1 MNQNQPKFNYGE
13 ALQKS
18 NLFYLVQRSGD
29 LPDDYVISWRDDSAV
44 NDGADVNRD
53 LSGGYYDAGDH
64 VKFGFPMAASMTM
77 LGWGV
82 IEYTEGYKKVGQFD
96 NTLENIRW
104 GTDYLL
110 KAYDDKGTATT
121 SDDVFW
127 GQVGNGQIDHAYW
140 GAPEDMTMPRP
151 AFKVD
156 AQNPGSD
163 LTAESAAALASASI
177 AFRSTDAAYADK
189 LLEKAKGLYEFAE
202 QYQGAYTD
210 SITNTRSFY
219 NSWSGYE
226 DELAW
231 GAVWLHKAIQAN
243 GETDSQYLDKA
254 QNYYKGITP
263 GWTHNWDEK
272 SYGTAILLAQL
283 TDKSQ
288 YKQDV
293 EAWLDNW
300 ADPNGGI
307 QKTAGGLAW
316 LDQWGSL
323 RYTANTAFLAG
334 VYGDTVNDKQGKY
347 TEFSESQINYILGD
361 NPNNFSYMVGFGENY
376 PQNPHHRAA
385 SGTTNIGDS
394 DSNEY
399 TLYGALV
406 GGPSAPNDDAY
417 QDKRTDYIANEV
429 ALDYNAAFTG
439 ALARMTE
446 QFGGEALTEIPGINL
461 DGSTNPND
469 SGGNDNPD
477 VDNPNDSG
485 GNDNPDVDNPNDSG
499 GNDNPDVDNPN
510 DSGGNDNPD
519 VDNPNDSGGND
530 NPGGDNPN
538 DSGGNDNPDGDTG
551 TLKDVQFS
559 VVNQW
564 NNGFTG
570 KIKITNNSNQA
581 IDGWELEFNAPF
593 EIKNTWD
600 ASIES
605 DEGNEYVIKNLGYNR
620 LIASGESVEF
630 GFQGSYS
637 GDINLAIDNVELN
650 GTGNLS
656 SAVGLTDSNPIVP
669 ATASDN
675 PDESSNPI
683 DPITGSGDNSNT
695 DNNPTDPITSGGNPD
710 SANEAIDNVV
720 FSLVNQWNNG
730 FTANVKITNNSN
742 EVVNG
747 WELELNTPFE
757 IKEIWNGSI
766 ESQEGNEYLIQDV
779 GWNASIAPGSSL
791 EFGFNGIN
799 ADAISE
805 QDIIN
810 QISFS
815 SDSLPISD
823 S

>member
-18 NLFYLVQRSGD
+18 NLFYLAQRSGD
-29 LPDDYVISWRDDSAV
+29 LPDDYVIPWRDDSAV

-77 LGWGV
+77 LSWGV
-82 IEYTEGYKKVGQFD
+82 IEYSEGYEKVGQLD
-96 NTLENIRW
+96 DTLENIRW
-104 GTDYLL
+104 GTDYIL

-127 GQVGNGQIDHAYW
+127 GQVGDGQKDHAYW
-140 GAPEDMTMPRP
+140 GAPEDMTMSRP
-151 AFKVD
+151 SFKVD

-189 LLEKAKGLYEFAE
+189 LLEKAKGLYRFAE
-202 QYQGAYTD
+202 QHRGVYSD
-210 SITNTRSFY
+210 SISNAGSFY
-219 NSWSGYE
+219 NSWSGYQ

-231 GAVWLHKAIQAN
+231 GAVWLHKAIQAS

-254 QNYYKGITP
+254 QSYYKGIDS

-300 ADPNGGI
+300 VNPNDGI
-307 QKTAGGLAW
+307 QKTDGGLAW
-316 LDQWGSL
+316 LSQWGSL

-347 TEFSESQINYILGD
+347 TEFSENQINYILGD

-385 SGTTNIGDS
+385 SGTTNISDS

-406 GGPSAPNDDAY
+406 GGPSAANDDAY
-417 QDKRTDYIANEV
+417 QDRRTDYIANEV

-439 ALARMTE
+439 ALARMTDE
-446 QFGGEALTEIPGINL
+446 FGGEALTEIPGINL
-461 DGSTNPND
+461 DG
-469 SGGNDNPD
+469 
-477 VDNPNDSG
+477 
-485 GNDNPDVDNPNDSG
+485 
-499 GNDNPDVDNPN
+499 
-510 DSGGNDNPD
+510 
-519 VDNPNDSGGND
+519 
-530 NPGGDNPN
+530 
-538 DSGGNDNPDGDTG
+538 
-551 TLKDVQFS
+551 
-559 VVNQW
+559 
-564 NNGFTG
+564 
-570 KIKITNNSNQA
+570 
-581 IDGWELEFNAPF
+581 
-593 EIKNTWD
+593 
-600 ASIES
+600 
-605 DEGNEYVIKNLGYNR
+605 
-620 LIASGESVEF
+620 IA
-630 GFQGSYS
+630 
-637 GDINLAIDNVELN
+637 D
-650 GTGNLS
+650 
-656 SAVGLTDSNPIVP
+656 
-669 ATASDN
+669 
-675 PDESSNPI
+675 SNPI
-683 DPITGSGDNSNT
+683 DPITGSVDNSDT
-695 DNNPTDPITSGGNPD
+695 GNNPIDPITTGGNPD
-710 SANEAIDNVV
+710 TPNEAIDNVV

-730 FTANVKITNNSN
+730 FTAKVKITNNSN
-742 EVVNG
+742 EVVND

-766 ESQEGNEYLIQDV
+766 ESHQGNEYLITDV

-791 EFGFNGIN
+791 EFGFNGIKS
-799 ADAISE
+799 DAITE

-815 SDSLPISD
+815 SDSLPISE
-823 S
+823 

>member
-18 NLFYLVQRSGD
+18 NLFYLAQRSGD

-77 LGWGV
+77 LSWGL
-82 IEYTEGYKKVGQFD
+82 IEYSDGYKKVGQFD
-96 NTLENIRW
+96 NTLDNIRW

-121 SDDVFW
+121 SDDIFW
-127 GQVGNGQIDHAYW
+127 GQVGDGHKDHGYW
-140 GAPEDMTMPRP
+140 GAPEDMNMSRP

-156 AQNPGSD
+156 AKNPGSD

-177 AFRSTDAAYADK
+177 AFRSTDEAYADK
-189 LLEKAKGLYEFAE
+189 LLEKAKKLYQFAE
-202 QYQGAYTD
+202 RYRGSYSD
-210 SITNTRSFY
+210 SISNVRDFY
-219 NSWSGYE
+219 NSWSGYQ

-231 GAVWLHKAIQAN
+231 GAIWLHKASLAK
-243 GETDSQYLDKA
+243 GETNSQYLDKA
-254 QNYYKGITP
+254 QKFYRGLNP
-263 GWTHNWDEK
+263 AWTHNWDDK
-272 SYGTAILLAQL
+272 SYGTAILLAQE
-283 TDKSQ
+283 TGSFK

-300 ADPNGGI
+300 TNPNGGI

-316 LDQWGSL
+316 LDKWGSL

-334 VYGDTVNDKQGKY
+334 VYGDTVKDKQGKY
-347 TEFSESQINYILGD
+347 TDFSESQINYILGD
-361 NPNNFSYMVGFGENY
+361 NPNNFSYMVGFGEKY

-394 DSNEY
+394 NPNEY
-399 TLYGALV
+399 ILYGALV
-406 GGPSAPNDDAY
+406 GGPSAPNDNAY

-461 DGSTNPND
+461 DETTNLGD
-469 SGGNDNPD
+469 SGGNDNPID
-477 VDNPNDSG
+477 PIT
-485 GNDNPDVDNPNDSG
+485 GNSNPD
-499 GNDNPDVDNPN
+499 
-510 DSGGNDNPD
+510 
-519 VDNPNDSGGND
+519 
-530 NPGGDNPN
+530 
-538 DSGGNDNPDGDTG
+538 
-551 TLKDVQFS
+551 
-559 VVNQW
+559 
-564 NNGFTG
+564 
-570 KIKITNNSNQA
+570 
-581 IDGWELEFNAPF
+581 
-593 EIKNTWD
+593 
-600 ASIES
+600 
-605 DEGNEYVIKNLGYNR
+605 
-620 LIASGESVEF
+620 
-630 GFQGSYS
+630 
-637 GDINLAIDNVELN
+637 
-650 GTGNLS
+650 TGN
-656 SAVGLTDSNPIVP
+656 
-669 ATASDN
+669 
-675 PDESSNPI
+675 NPI
-683 DPITGSGDNSNT
+683 DPITN
-695 DNNPTDPITSGGNPD
+695 GGNT
-710 SANEAIDNVV
+710 ANEATDNVV

-757 IKEIWNGSI
+757 IRNIWNSRI
-766 ESQEGNEYLIQDV
+766 ESHEGDEYVIESV

-799 ADAISE
+799 TNGISE

-810 QISFS
+810 QVSFS
-815 SDSLPISD
+815 SDSFQISD

>member
-1 MNQNQPKFNYGE
+1 MNQNQPKYNYGE

-18 NLFYLVQRSGD
+18 NLFYLAQRSGD
-29 LPDDYVISWRDDSAV
+29 LTHDYVISWRDDSAV

-77 LGWGV
+77 LSWGL
-82 IEYTEGYKKVGQFD
+82 IEYSDGYKKVGQFD
-96 NTLENIRW
+96 NTLDNIRW

-110 KAYDDKGTATT
+110 KAYDDKGTTAT

-127 GQVGNGQIDHAYW
+127 GQVGDGQIDHAYW
-140 GAPEDMTMPRP
+140 GAPEDMTMARP

-177 AFRSTDAAYADK
+177 AFRSTDEAYADK
-189 LLEKAKGLYEFAE
+189 LLEKAKRLYEFAE
-202 QYQGAYTD
+202 QHRGAYSD
-210 SITNTRSFY
+210 SISNARDFY
-219 NSWSGYE
+219 NSWSGYQ

-231 GAVWLHKAIQAN
+231 GAIWLHKASRAN
-243 GETDSQYLDKA
+243 GEMGRQYLNKA
-254 QNYYKGITP
+254 QKLYKGLNP
-263 GWTHNWDEK
+263 AWTHNWDDK
-272 SYGTAILLAQL
+272 SYGTAILLAQE
-283 TDKSQ
+283 TGSSK

-300 ADPNGGI
+300 VDPNGGI

-316 LDQWGSL
+316 LDKWGSL

-334 VYGDTVNDKQGKY
+334 VYGDTVKDKQGKY
-347 TEFSESQINYILGD
+347 TGFSESQINYILGD
-361 NPNNFSYMVGFGENY
+361 NPNNFSYMVGFGENS

-406 GGPSAPNDDAY
+406 GGPSAPNDNAY

-461 DGSTNPND
+461 DESTNLND
-469 SGGNDNPD
+469 SGDNDNSIDSITGNSNPDTGNDP
-477 VDNPNDSG
+477 V
-485 GNDNPDVDNPNDSG
+485 
-499 GNDNPDVDNPN
+499 
-510 DSGGNDNPD
+510 
-519 VDNPNDSGGND
+519 
-530 NPGGDNPN
+530 
-538 DSGGNDNPDGDTG
+538 
-551 TLKDVQFS
+551 
-559 VVNQW
+559 
-564 NNGFTG
+564 
-570 KIKITNNSNQA
+570 
-581 IDGWELEFNAPF
+581 
-593 EIKNTWD
+593 
-600 ASIES
+600 
-605 DEGNEYVIKNLGYNR
+605 
-620 LIASGESVEF
+620 
-630 GFQGSYS
+630 
-637 GDINLAIDNVELN
+637 
-650 GTGNLS
+650 
-656 SAVGLTDSNPIVP
+656 
-669 ATASDN
+669 
-675 PDESSNPI
+675 
-683 DPITGSGDNSNT
+683 
-695 DNNPTDPITSGGNPD
+695 DPITSGGNPNT
-710 SANEAIDNVV
+710 ANEAIDNVV

-757 IKEIWNGSI
+757 IQNIWNSRI
-766 ESQEGNEYLIQDV
+766 ESHEGNEYFIENV
-779 GWNASIAPGSSL
+779 GWNASISPGSSV

-799 ADAISE
+799 TNGISE

-810 QISFS
+810 QVSFS
-815 SDSLPISD
+815 SDSFQISD

>member
-18 NLFYLVQRSGD
+18 NLFYLAQRSGD

-44 NDGADVNRD
+44 NDGADVNHD

-77 LGWGV
+77 LSWGL
-82 IEYTEGYKKVGQFD
+82 IEYSDGYKKVGQFD
-96 NTLENIRW
+96 NTLDNIRW
-104 GTDYLL
+104 GTDYIL

-127 GQVGNGQIDHAYW
+127 GQVGDGQKDHGYW
-140 GAPEDMTMPRP
+140 GAPEDMNMSRP

-177 AFRSTDAAYADK
+177 AFRSSDEAYADK

-202 QYQGAYTD
+202 QHRGAYSD
-210 SITNTRSFY
+210 SISNVRNFY
-219 NSWSGYE
+219 NSWSGYQ

-231 GAVWLHKAIQAN
+231 GAIWLHKASLAK
-243 GETDSQYLDKA
+243 GETDRQYLDKA
-254 QNYYKGITP
+254 QELYTGLNP
-263 GWTHNWDEK
+263 AWTHNWDDK
-272 SYGTAILLAQL
+272 SYGTAILLAQE
-283 TDKSQ
+283 TGSSK

-334 VYGDTVNDKQGKY
+334 VYGDTVKDKQGKY
-347 TEFSESQINYILGD
+347 TGFSESQINYILGD

-394 DSNEY
+394 DSNQY

-406 GGPSAPNDDAY
+406 GGPSAPNDNAY

-461 DGSTNPND
+461 DETINLND
-469 SGGNDNPD
+469 SGGNDNPE
-477 VDNPNDSG
+477 V
-485 GNDNPDVDNPNDSG
+485 
-499 GNDNPDVDNPN
+499 
-510 DSGGNDNPD
+510 
-519 VDNPNDSGGND
+519 
-530 NPGGDNPN
+530 
-538 DSGGNDNPDGDTG
+538 DNPDGDAG
-551 TLKDVQFS
+551 TLKDFQFS
-559 VVNQW
+559 VENQW
-564 NNGFTG
+564 SNGFIG
-570 KIKITNNSNQA
+570 KIKITNNNNQA
-581 IDGWELEFNAPF
+581 INGWELEFTAPF
-593 EIKNTWD
+593 EIKNIWS

-605 DEGNEYVIKNLGYNR
+605 DEGNEYVIKNLGYNH

-637 GDINLAIDNVELN
+637 GDINLALDNAELKVAE
-650 GTGNLS
+650 NLS
-656 SAVGLTDSNPIVP
+656 SATTPTDSNPVDLV
-669 ATASDN
+669 TGSVDNSDIGN
-675 PDESSNPI
+675 DSI
-683 DPITGSGDNSNT
+683 DPITNGGDPNT
-695 DNNPTDPITSGGNPD
+695 
-710 SANEAIDNVV
+710 ANEATDNIV

-757 IKEIWNGSI
+757 IKEIWNSRI
-766 ESQEGNEYLIQDV
+766 ESHEGNEYFIENV

-791 EFGFNGIN
+791 EFGFNGVN
-799 ADAISE
+799 PNGISE

-810 QISFS
+810 QVSFYSDSFS
-815 SDSLPISD
+815 ISD